1 MNSSRHQ
8 VAFRSRNVPLYSS
21 SRPVRIGVYVTCR
34 SSAERI
40 VVQALIFIF
49 HAGSECR
56 LLQVSLNPK
65 FFDSP
70 PFHSFSVFQ
79 YVKRCEAAQWAACA
93 RCVEAGRQAP
103 GLAPLIR
110 ARDAVRP
117 TLVKDPNP
125 IPQSGPCLHRVQ
137 FASQRA
143 PAACRAELTFTV
155 RVLLAQAIDAFT
167 G

>member
-1 MNSSRHQ
+1 M
-8 VAFRSRNVPLYSS
+8 
-21 SRPVRIGVYVTCR
+21 
-34 SSAERI
+34 
-40 VVQALIFIF
+40 
-49 HAGSECR
+49 R
-56 LLQVSLNPK
+56 LP
-65 FFDSP
+65 
-70 PFHSFSVFQ
+70 
-79 YVKRCEAAQWAACA
+79 QWAACA
-93 RCVEAGRQAP
+93 RCVETGRQAP

-155 RVLLAQAIDAFT
+155 RVLLAQAIDAFIGCILPRPWAVVNETT
-167 G
+167 GLRSIAVAGAL